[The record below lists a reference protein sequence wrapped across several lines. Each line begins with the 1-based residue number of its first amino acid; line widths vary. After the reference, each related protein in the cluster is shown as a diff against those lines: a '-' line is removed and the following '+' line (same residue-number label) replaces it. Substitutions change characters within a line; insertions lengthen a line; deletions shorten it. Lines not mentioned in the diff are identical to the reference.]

1 MDAALQVL
9 QPVHLSQSFPGEPR
23 VMESL
28 HWDVGLHYYGTR
40 DTSQGIWVL
49 QRSSWHFWQDECC
62 HNPCPTCLAHWCWPI
77 ARDMLP
83 MAYSL
88 LHTHVGLL
96 PISGCL
102 LILLPQNK
110 AFQGE
115 EQPWNSEPSIPE
127 KEKELPSVVAFLSL
141 LATRGTKTI
150 ILH

>member
-28 HWDVGLHYYGTR
+28 PWDVGLHYYGTS
-40 DTSQGIWVL
+40 DKSHGVWVL
-49 QRSSWHFWQDECC
+49 QRSSKMNAVTTHVQHAW
-62 HNPCPTCLAHWCWPI
+62 PTGAGQLLMSYV
-77 ARDMLP
+77 MLP

-96 PISGCL
+96 SISGCL
-102 LILLPQNK
+102 LILLPQNN
-110 AFQGE
+110 AFHGE

-127 KEKELPSVVAFLSL
+127 KEEELPSVVVFLSL
-141 LATRGTKTI
+141 VATRGTKTI